1 MSGADWQPTVSHLR
15 ALAVGLLLA
24 VAGALLRRPDLVVLA
39 TPLLVVATWGSL
51 RRPTVAP
58 VVEQWIDHGVVREGE
73 TTTWR
78 VRVPIRPDPPG
89 PPGAPDG
96 LVEDVGIA
104 LWAPPFGELDPPWGE
119 VLAEAHPDGLRAAVS
134 VRSTRW
140 GHRGVGPARVV
151 ASSAWAAFRSSSS
164 DLDRGGRPM
173 TTLPVPAPFDAVVPA
188 THAVG
193 LMGQDRSV
201 VTGEGSE
208 FAGVRPFQ
216 AGDRLRRIHWS
227 RSLRAGELH
236 VTTTWADHDR
246 LVVLVVD
253 ASSDIGESLGI
264 DHGPAGASSLDTT
277 VRAAGALAEHH
288 LRRGDRVALR
298 VLGVR
303 AGGGMLR
310 VPPATGRLHLR
321 RVLEAL
327 AAVEPA
333 TSIDDDERRP
343 LGADHGALVV
353 LLSPLVSASVLRR
366 AVALA
371 RQGVA
376 VLVIDTL
383 PDGVADVDPSDP
395 FRALAWRIRLLE
407 RARELRVVREA
418 GVPIEPWRG
427 PGSLDQVLR
436 DLARRRSA
444 PRVLRR

>member
-1 MSGADWQPTVSHLR
+1 
-15 ALAVGLLLA
+15 
-24 VAGALLRRPDLVVLA
+24 
-39 TPLLVVATWGSL
+39 
-51 RRPTVAP
+51 
-58 VVEQWIDHGVVREGE
+58 
-73 TTTWR
+73 
-78 VRVPIRPDPPG
+78 
-89 PPGAPDG
+89 
-96 LVEDVGIA
+96 
-104 LWAPPFGELDPPWGE
+104 
-119 VLAEAHPDGLRAAVS
+119 
-134 VRSTRW
+134 
-140 GHRGVGPARVV
+140 
-151 ASSAWAAFRSSSS
+151 
-164 DLDRGGRPM
+164 
-173 TTLPVPAPFDAVVPA
+173 
-188 THAVG
+188 
-193 LMGQDRSV
+193 
-201 VTGEGSE
+201 
-208 FAGVRPFQ
+208 
-216 AGDRLRRIHWS
+216 
-227 RSLRAGELH
+227 
-236 VTTTWADHDR
+236 
-246 LVVLVVD
+246 
-253 ASSDIGESLGI
+253 
-264 DHGPAGASSLDTT
+264 
-277 VRAAGALAEHH
+277 
-288 LRRGDRVALR
+288 
-298 VLGVR
+298 
-303 AGGGMLR
+303 MLR

-395 FRALAWRIRLLE
+395 FRVLAWRIRLLE